1 MIKTLLSINQYFLN
15 KDQRNKII
23 YFFFYSLIIPFLEV
37 LSLATLSGLI
47 LLFIDYENSIK
58 LIPSVALQET
68 MSSFDRIYL
77 LKILGF
83 LVFCAILIKNLII
96 FSYYYFEKKIVKNLT
111 IFHSK
116 ILLEK
121 YLNLPYDVHINL
133 NSEEIENDIL
143 HQSKNISGYIFSILG
158 AVKDTLISI
167 FFLTSLLIVNFKA
180 SLIIFSFLVLAVFFF
195 QQVTGSKI
203 REFGSEVRFLQ
214 GTQIKIAKVISYG
227 IKTIILFSKK
237 KFFQDQYNEKLQK
250 KEEINLIYELIQKIP
265 RILIEVIFILIVVLM
280 LFFLFNDLSQV
291 KSFLPF
297 LVFLTLIAVRMIP
310 LFSNFLVVILSL
322 KFLKPTV
329 DIMINKIK
337 ENNFPVNKIS
347 KINDQDLNL
356 ENINIK
362 NLSFKYSNSEDLIL
376 DNINLELEKNKI
388 YCLVGQT
395 GCGKSTLMDIIL
407 GLLSPSKG
415 KIIINDKIQL
425 QKNDEYW
432 YKKASYVPQETFLL
446 NETFKNNICF
456 AEIES
461 EIDEEKFNEAI
472 KLSCLEDVY
481 LKLQNSGDYLIGD
494 RGLKLSG
501 GQRQRVGL
509 ARALYHNKSLIAL
522 DEATSALDSQTEK
535 QILRNLHTIKDN
547 KILILISHREST
559 IKSCDEVISL
569 QNGKVVFKGKSK
581 DYILNNFR

>member
-15 KDQRNKII
+15 KNQRNKII

-83 LVFCAILIKNLII
+83 LVFFAILIKNLII

-158 AVKDTLISI
+158 AVKDTVISI

-180 SLIIFSFLVLAVFFF
+180 SLIIFFFLVLAGLFF

-203 REFGSEVRFLQ
+203 RGFGSEVRFLQ

>member
-1 MIKTLLSINQYFLN
+1 MIKTLISINQYFLN
-15 KDQRNKII
+15 KGQRKKIF

-58 LIPSVALQET
+58 LIPSVVLQET
-68 MSSFDRIYL
+68 VSSFDRIYL

-83 LVFCAILIKNLII
+83 LVFLAILIKNLII
-96 FSYYYFEKKIVKNLT
+96 FFYYYFEKKIMKSLI

-121 YLNLPYDVHINL
+121 YLNLPYEVHINL

-143 HQSKNISGYIFSILG
+143 HQSKNISGYIFSTLG
-158 AVKDTLISI
+158 VIKDTIISL
-167 FFLTSLLIVNFKA
+167 FFLTSLLIINFKA
-180 SLIIFSFLVLAVFFF
+180 SLLIIFFSLVAGLFF
-195 QQVTGSKI
+195 QLVTGSKV
-203 REFGSEVRFLQ
+203 RRFGSEVRFLQ
-214 GTQIKIAKVISYG
+214 GTQIKIAKAISNG
-227 IKTIILFSKK
+227 IKSIILFSKQN
-237 KFFQDQYNEKLQK
+237 FFQDQFNEKLKK
-250 KEEINLIYELIQKIP
+250 KEEINLVYELIQKIP

-280 LFFLFNDLSQV
+280 LVFLFNDLSQV

-297 LVFLTLIAVRMIP
+297 LFFLTLIAIRMIP
-310 LFSNFLVVILSL
+310 LFSNLLVVVSSL

-329 DIMINKIK
+329 DIMIKRIK
-337 ENNFPVNKIS
+337 ENNFPENKIS
-347 KINDQDLNL
+347 KINNQDFNF
-356 ENINIK
+356 ENINVK
-362 NLSFKYSNSEDLIL
+362 NLSFKYPNSKELIL
-376 DNINLELEKNKI
+376 DDINFELEKNKI

-407 GLLSPSKG
+407 GLLSPIEG
-415 KIIINDKIQL
+415 KIIINNNIQL

-456 AEIES
+456 AENKS
-461 EIDEEKFNEAI
+461 EIDEEKFNQAI

-481 LKLQNSGDYLIGD
+481 VQLKNSGDYNIGD

-501 GQRQRVGL
+501 GQKQRVGL
-509 ARALYHNKSLIAL
+509 ARALYNNNSLIAL
-522 DEATSALDSQTEK
+522 DEATSALDSHTEE
-535 QILRNLHTIKDN
+535 QILKNLHTIKND
-547 KILILISHREST
+547 KILILISHRERT

-569 QNGKVVFKGKSK
+569 KNGKVIFKGSSK
-581 DYILNNFR
+581 DYIKE

>member
-15 KDQRNKII
+15 KNQRNKII

-158 AVKDTLISI
+158 AVKDTVISI

-180 SLIIFSFLVLAVFFF
+180 SLIIIFFLVLTGLFF

-203 REFGSEVRFLQ
+203 RGFGSEVRFLQ

-310 LFSNFLVVILSL
+310 LFSNFLLVISSL

-329 DIMINKIK
+329 DIMINRIK

-347 KINDQDLNL
+347 KINDQDFNF

-501 GQRQRVGL
+501 GQKQRVGL
-509 ARALYHNKSLIAL
+509 ARALYNNKSLIAL
-522 DEATSALDSQTEK
+522 DEATSALDSLTEE
-535 QILRNLHTIKDN
+535 QILKNLHTIKYN
-547 KILILISHREST
+547 KILILISHRENT

-569 QNGKVVFKGKSK
+569 KNGKVVFKGKSK
-581 DYILNNFR
+581 DYIQNKS

>member
-15 KDQRNKII
+15 KNQRNKII

-265 RILIEVIFILIVVLM
+265 RILIDVIFILIVVLM

-310 LFSNFLVVILSL
+310 LFSNLLVVISSL